1 MEKFIETHLKLLD
14 LEREAE
20 IEETRF
26 PSVILYIALSV
37 IGIVTSDFESSLPQ
51 TSPAPVDPA
60 SVFHYYY
67 YCVYMSFFF
76 LNI

>member
-26 PSVILYIALSV
+26 PSVILYIALSA
-37 IGIVTSDFESSLPQ
+37 L
-51 TSPAPVDPA
+51 
-60 SVFHYYY
+60 
-67 YCVYMSFFF
+67 
-76 LNI
+76 